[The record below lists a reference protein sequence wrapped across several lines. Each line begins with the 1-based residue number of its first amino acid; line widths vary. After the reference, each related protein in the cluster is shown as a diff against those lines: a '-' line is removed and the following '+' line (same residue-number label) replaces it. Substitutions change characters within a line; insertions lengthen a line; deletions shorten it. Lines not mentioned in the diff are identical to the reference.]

1 MRRAGI
7 LGCLLLLTVGATATS
22 VAARSPR
29 LEHLAL
35 TPADNRLAAGAQVR
49 ISDLAGI
56 PPGWLPLSTIPDN
69 TAPACPWQNY
79 ARYTLTGRAEAD
91 FQPTKVGHA
100 GFVGSS
106 VDILATPAD
115 AIGRFTVD
123 THPGTAACE
132 AEALRKALGK
142 SLKTISA
149 QQLKLD
155 NLGDHAVGYAFAYEQ
170 PKGTPKRIYITII
183 EFVEGRGI
191 ATLSTTDFDSDGSMT
206 TRLTLAHLID
216 RRLR

>member
-1 MRRAGI
+1 MWSAGI
-7 LGCLLLLTVGATATS
+7 LVCLLLALETTGTA

-35 TPADNRLAAGAQVR
+35 TPADNRLAAAAQVR
-49 ISDLAGI
+49 KSDLAGI
-56 PPGWLPLSTIPDN
+56 PPGWLPLSTSPDN
-69 TAPACPWQNY
+69 AAPVCSWQNY

-91 FQPTKVGHA
+91 FQPTRVGHA

-115 AIGRFTVD
+115 AIGKFTVD

-132 AEALRKALGK
+132 AEALRKAFGR
-142 SLKTISA
+142 SFKTTSA
-149 QQLKLD
+149 RRLKLD
-155 NLGDHAVGYAFAYEQ
+155 NLGDHVVGYAFAYEQ
-170 PKGTPKRIYITII
+170 PNGTPKRIYVTII
-183 EFVEGRGI
+183 EFVQGRGI
-191 ATLSTTDFDSDGSMT
+191 ATLSTTDFDSDGSMG

-216 RRLR
+216 NRLR